1 MKQNLKK
8 ILALTMA
15 LTVLVSSHSFAYFE
29 HLCTITKIKTLSFH
43 LETCAGDTVEAAP
56 SNVST
61 IKKSVCCEISFKVN
75 QADNA
80 VQQNSNLAF
89 APVVANLVVIPDFRF
104 EPKLIALAQDPSL
117 NHGDSSPPVL
127 VPIYIL
133 NEQFII

>member
-1 MKQNLKK
+1 MKQNLKR
-8 ILALTMA
+8 ILALSMA

-43 LETCAGDTVEAAP
+43 LETCAGDSVEAAP

-61 IKKSVCCEISFKVN
+61 IKKSICCEISFKVN
-75 QADNA
+75 HADNA
-80 VQQNSNLAF
+80 VQQNYNLGF
-89 APVVANLVVIPDFRF
+89 APFVASLVVVPEFRF
-104 EPKLIALAQDPSL
+104 EPKLIALAQEPAL
-117 NHGDSSPPVL
+117 NHGDSSPPLL

>member
-1 MKQNLKK
+1 
-8 ILALTMA
+8 MA

-61 IKKSVCCEISFKVN
+61 IKKSICCEISFKVN

-80 VQQNSNLAF
+80 VQQNFNLAF
-89 APVVANLVVIPDFRF
+89 SPFIADVVSFPEFRF
-104 EPKLIALAQDPSL
+104 EPVFQTLAQEPKL
-117 NHGDSSPPVL
+117 NHSDSSPPL
-127 VPIYIL
+127 PVPIYIL
-133 NEQFII
+133 NEQFIL